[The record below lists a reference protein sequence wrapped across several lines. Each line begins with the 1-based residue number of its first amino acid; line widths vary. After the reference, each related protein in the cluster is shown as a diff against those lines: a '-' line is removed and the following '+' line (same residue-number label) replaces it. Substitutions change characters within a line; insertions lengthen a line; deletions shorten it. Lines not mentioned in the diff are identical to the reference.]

1 AVGAGVSVYDLVNGT
16 ALVSSVQT
24 NASGQYTFTLS
35 SALSAGSQ
43 VIAYV
48 GSGTSGG
55 VAFQE
60 SASGS
65 VSGLNIYETYVAQNA
80 ASSST
85 SLSTVTSDFATAKGA
100 NTIPTP
106 GNMAVNIAAAS
117 FAINQAVSTGTLVLS
132 STGTVTQSAAI
143 TATTGL
149 DLLGSGATYTLTNSF
164 NSVGAL
170 AASVGSGTI
179 SLTDNTGLAIGTV
192 DSTSGVSAGT
202 LTLNVPSGDAVTQSA
217 TAPVSAN
224 LELLGA
230 GAIYTLTNASNS
242 VGTLAANT
250 GSVDLIDNTAL
261 TIGTAGG
268 TSGVNL
274 SGTLTLNVNG
284 TISDPTAAVTVGAFI
299 LDGGNWSQIGTLPT
313 FTATTDFELNGGTF
327 LRATGGD
334 GSSGNPFTL
343 VDVYGLQGV
352 TTLWADYA
360 APNVP
365 NNNFDL
371 AASINASGTAT
382 WNPCG
387 AGCYAGFVPIGGG
400 TYQGGGTIY
409 QTGTFDGKG
418 FSISGLYI
426 NLPNSEY
433 VGLFGDL
440 GTTVQNVSL
449 VNANVTG
456 GYSVGSLVGYSDSS
470 ATIIN
475 SSATGTVTATSGD
488 VGGLVGDNFG
498 PILSSFTAVTVNG
511 NSSGSYSG
519 GLVGYNDSAISQ
531 SYATGSVTGGFAA
544 GGLVGAQE
552 GGSITDAYAT
562 GNVSG
567 QYYVGGLVGDSEYGG
582 TITNVYAANQVSGS
596 MDVGGLVG
604 AIDQYGGGGATIT
617 NGYWNTDTAGQTGI
631 GADYSGN
638 TQTIQGLTT
647 AKLQGSQPPDSLNPG
662 ALPTGFNATTNGG
675 CASCWGI
682 VPGQTYPLFTW
693 QPGVVSGEVF
703 TTYGESAVGSG
714 TTVSDV
720 INGSAG
726 TSTVTNASGNYFFYL
741 GSNGIPANSQVVV
754 YTTGGSGGV
763 SYQQNASGSVS
774 GLNIYGSYLS
784 ATTPV
789 ALASTLASGLSE
801 AVNGTT
807 NTALQTVVGGL
818 TSELINAT
826 GATFAI
832 DQSLPY
838 GSATLVLSS
847 TGTVTQSAPI
857 ATTNL
862 ALLGTGATYTLTNAS
877 NNVGTLA
884 ANAGTISLTD
894 SNVLTIGA
902 AGGPSGP
909 TGVTLTGTLTLN
921 DTASGADTIN
931 DPTAPISVGTFDLAG
946 GNWVQNIASP
956 ATLPSFAA
964 YNFEITGGTF
974 LRVVGG
980 NGSTSTPYLLTD
992 IYGLQGV
999 QGFLTSNFA
1008 LANTIDAGGTAGG
1021 NTNTANWNG
1030 GTGFAPI
1037 AQSSCSASSGTCSS
1051 SFSGIL
1057 NGQGYAVSNLTINQS
1072 AGSYIGLIAN
1082 LTGTVENIGLTN
1094 VSITD
1099 SNIVQ
1104 GYNEGV
1110 VAGLVAWNQG
1120 AISNSYVTGTVNGG
1134 PNGENIGGVVGLNW
1148 NSITSSYSAAAVTG
1162 GSDTF
1167 GIGGLVG
1174 QNTPAGSTAATI
1186 TNSYATGA
1194 VTAGTDSEQVGGLV
1208 GVSQPG
1214 NGAAVTITDSYAT
1227 GSVSGSYLDVGGLV
1241 GINAGIISQS
1251 YATGAVN
1258 G

>member
-1 AVGAGVSVYDLVNGT
+1 
-16 ALVSSVQT
+16 
-24 NASGQYTFTLS
+24 
-35 SALSAGSQ
+35 
-43 VIAYV
+43 
-48 GSGTSGG
+48 
-55 VAFQE
+55 
-60 SASGS
+60 
-65 VSGLNIYETYVAQNA
+65 
-80 ASSST
+80 
-85 SLSTVTSDFATAKGA
+85 
-100 NTIPTP
+100 
-106 GNMAVNIAAAS
+106 
-117 FAINQAVSTGTLVLS
+117 
-132 STGTVTQSAAI
+132 
-143 TATTGL
+143 
-149 DLLGSGATYTLTNSF
+149 YTLTNSF

-562 GNVSG
+562 GNVGG
-567 QYYVGGLVGDSEYGG
+567 QYYVGGLVGDSEYGS

-774 GLNIYGSYLS
+774 DLNIYGSYLS

-1051 SFSGIL
+1051 AFSGIF
-1057 NGQGYAVSNLTINQS
+1057 NGQGFAVSNLTINQS

-1148 NSITSSYSAAAVTG
+1148 NSITSSYS
-1162 GSDTF
+1162 
-1167 GIGGLVG
+1167 
-1174 QNTPAGSTAATI
+1174 
-1186 TNSYATGA
+1186 
-1194 VTAGTDSEQVGGLV
+1194 
-1208 GVSQPG
+1208 
-1214 NGAAVTITDSYAT
+1214 
-1227 GSVSGSYLDVGGLV
+1227 
-1241 GINAGIISQS
+1241 
-1251 YATGAVN
+1251 
-1258 G
+1258 